1 MQIAYLLNLASLLDE
16 YLPSFAFAPRAT
28 FRLLRKV
35 DVAFAS
41 LLRGV
46 DVETGEGL
54 SGFVGGGRR
63 VSQTEKV
70 RVRGVVERTRVCVV
84 EVAERGGGSV
94 DGGGLGSADGRTQE
108 SAGEGGSLEDVG
120 MSMTEDEEEEERENV
135 GLDGS
140 GRHAGW
146 EMEVARV
153 YERTIVEL
161 GEGLGG

>member
-1 MQIAYLLNLASLLDE
+1 LQIAYLLSLASLLDE

-41 LLRGV
+41 LLRGC
-46 DVETGEGL
+46 DVETGQGL
-54 SGFVGGGRR
+54 PGFEGGGRR
-63 VSQTEKV
+63 VSQTEKM

-84 EVAERGGGSV
+84 EVAGKGGGSGE
-94 DGGGLGSADGRTQE
+94 GGTEGSADG
-108 SAGEGGSLEDVG
+108 GGGLEDGVV
-120 MSMTEDEEEEERENV
+120 SMTEEEEGEDVDLE
-135 GLDGS
+135 LDGS
-140 GRHAGW
+140 GKHAGW